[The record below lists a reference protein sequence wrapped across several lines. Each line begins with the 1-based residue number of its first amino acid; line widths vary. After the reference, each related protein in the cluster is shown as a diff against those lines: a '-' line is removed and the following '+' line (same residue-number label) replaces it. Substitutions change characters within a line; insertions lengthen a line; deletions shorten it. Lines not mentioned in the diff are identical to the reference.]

1 MTGRLAGE
9 VAVVTG
15 STAGLGKEVA
25 RLFAAE
31 SACTVVTGR
40 NTARGDAVVAEI
52 RAAGGEA
59 TFLRADLTIEDEARG
74 LMRAAAAAY
83 GPVTV
88 LVNNAVAPEVV
99 AADRKLLEV
108 PPEVWQRMYEVNVIG
123 AVWLMQEAMPG
134 MIEVGHGSI
143 VNISSR
149 TAERSSPKLAA
160 YTASKGA
167 MNALA
172 RSITL
177 DYARQG
183 IRCNTVQPGY
193 IVHEERDADMTPERV
208 RYITDMTL
216 TRPATARDVAYAILV
231 LASHEAECISG
242 VTLQVDGGSSFARS
256 RTMD

>member
-1 MTGRLAGE
+1 VGE

-31 SACTVVTGR
+31 GARTVVTGR
-40 NTARGDAVVAEI
+40 SAQRGEALAAEL
-52 RAAGGEA
+52 RDAGGQA
-59 TFLRADLTIEDEARG
+59 LFVQADLTDEAQARG
-74 LMRAAAAAY
+74 VVRRAREAF

-88 LVNNAVAPEVV
+88 LVNNAVAPEVI

-108 PPEVWQRMYEVNVIG
+108 PPEVWQRMYEVIVLG
-123 AVWLMQEAMPG
+123 AVRLIDEAMPG
-134 MIEVGHGSI
+134 MVELGRGSI

-160 YTASKGA
+160 YTAAKGA
-167 MNALA
+167 LNALA

-193 IVHEERDADMTPERV
+193 IVHETRDADMTAERQQ
-208 RYITDMTL
+208 YIADMTL
-216 TRPATARDVAYAILV
+216 TRPATARDVAYAILFF
-231 LASHEAECISG
+231 ASGEAECISG
-242 VTLQVDGGSSFARS
+242 ATLQVDGGSSFVRA

>member
-1 MTGRLAGE
+1 M
-9 VAVVTG
+9 TG

-31 SACTVVTGR
+31 GARTVVTGR
-40 NTARGDAVVAEI
+40 NAERGEALAAEL
-52 RAAGGEA
+52 RAGGGEVVFVA
-59 TFLRADLTIEDEARG
+59 ADLTDEEQARA
-74 LMRAAAAAY
+74 LIHRAREAF

-88 LVNNAVAPEVV
+88 LVNNAVAPEVI

-108 PPEVWQRMYEVNVIG
+108 PPEIWTRMYEVIVRG
-123 AVWLMQEAMPG
+123 AVRLIEEVMPG
-134 MIEVGHGSI
+134 MIELGHGSI

-160 YTASKGA
+160 YTAAKGA
-167 MNALA
+167 LNALA

-193 IVHEERDADMTPERV
+193 IVHETRDADMTEERR
-208 RYITDMTL
+208 RYIEDMTL
-216 TRPATARDVAYAILV
+216 TRPATALDVAYAILFF
-231 LASHEAECISG
+231 ASREAECISG
-242 VTLQVDGGSSFARS
+242 ATLQVDGGSSFVRA

>member
-1 MTGRLAGE
+1 M
-9 VAVVTG
+9 TG

-31 SACTVVTGR
+31 GARTVVTGR
-40 NTARGDAVVAEI
+40 NAGRGEAVVADI
-52 RAAGGEA
+52 RDAGGEA
-59 TFLRADLTIEDEARG
+59 LFVQADLTDEQQARG
-74 LMRAAAAAY
+74 VVRRAHEAF

-88 LVNNAVAPEVV
+88 LVNNAVAPEVI

-108 PPEVWQRMYEVNVIG
+108 PPEVWQRMYEVIVIG
-123 AVWLMQEAMPG
+123 AVRLIDEAMPG
-134 MIEVGHGSI
+134 MLELGRGSI

-149 TAERSSPKLAA
+149 TAERSSPRLAA
-160 YTASKGA
+160 YTAAKGA
-167 MNALA
+167 LNALA

-193 IVHEERDADMTPERV
+193 VVHETRDADMTSERQQ
-208 RYITDMTL
+208 YIADMTL
-216 TRPATARDVAYAILV
+216 TRPATARDVAYAILFF
-231 LASHEAECISG
+231 ASREAECISG
-242 VTLQVDGGSSFARS
+242 ATLQVDGGSSFVRA

>member
-1 MTGRLAGE
+1 

-31 SACTVVTGR
+31 GARTVVTGR
-40 NTARGDAVVAEI
+40 SVERGEALAAEL
-52 RAAGGEA
+52 RDGGGEA
-59 TFLRADLTIEDEARG
+59 LFVPADLTDEEQARAVVR
-74 LMRAAAAAY
+74 RARETF

-88 LVNNAVAPEVV
+88 LVNNAVAPEVI

-108 PPEVWQRMYEVNVIG
+108 PPEVWQRMYEVIVLG
-123 AVWLMQEAMPG
+123 AVRLIDEAMPG
-134 MIEVGHGSI
+134 MLELGRGSI

-160 YTASKGA
+160 YTAAKGA
-167 MNALA
+167 LNALA

-193 IVHEERDADMTPERV
+193 IVHETRDADMTPERQQ
-208 RYITDMTL
+208 YIADMTL
-216 TRPATARDVAYAILV
+216 TRPATARDVAYAILFF
-231 LASHEAECISG
+231 ASREAECISG
-242 VTLQVDGGSSFARS
+242 ATLQVDGGSSFVRA

>member
-31 SACTVVTGR
+31 GAATVVTGR
-40 NTARGDAVVAEI
+40 NVERGEAIAASLRD
-52 RAAGGEA
+52 AGGEA
-59 TFLRADLTIEDEARG
+59 TFIRAELTDETEARG
-74 LMRAAAAAY
+74 LMRRAAERY

-108 PPEVWQRMYEVNVIG
+108 PPQVWRDMYDVNVVG
-123 AVWLMQEAMPG
+123 AVWLMQEAIPG
-134 MIEVGHGSI
+134 MIELGHGSI

-167 MNALA
+167 MNALT

-193 IVHEERDADMTPERV
+193 IVHEERDADMTPER
-208 RYITDMTL
+208 RQYIADMTL
-216 TRPATARDVAYAILV
+216 TRPATARDVAYAIAF
-231 LASHEAECISG
+231 LASREAECISG

>member
-15 STAGLGKEVA
+15 STAGLGKEVV

-31 SACTVVTGR
+31 GARTVVTGR
-40 NTARGDAVVAEI
+40 NVERGEAVAAELV
-52 RAAGGEA
+52 AAGGEA
-59 TFLRADLTIEDEARG
+59 VFVAADLADEAQARG
-74 LMRAAAAAY
+74 LMRQAAEHF

-88 LVNNAVAPEVV
+88 LVNNAVAPEVI

-108 PPEVWQRMYEVNVIG
+108 PPEVWQRMYEVIVLG
-123 AVWLMQEAMPG
+123 ATRLIEEVMPG
-134 MIEVGHGSI
+134 MLALGHGSI

-149 TAERSSPKLAA
+149 TAERASPKLAA
-160 YTASKGA
+160 YTAAKGA
-167 MNALA
+167 LNALG

-193 IVHEERDADMTPERV
+193 VVHETRDADMTAER
-208 RYITDMTL
+208 RQYIADMTL
-216 TRPATARDVAYAILV
+216 TRPATARDVAYAILFF
-231 LASHEAECISG
+231 ASREAECISG
-242 VTLQVDGGSSFARS
+242 ATLQVDGGSSFVRA

>member
-31 SACTVVTGR
+31 GAHTVVTGR
-40 NTARGDAVVAEI
+40 NTERGEAIAAEL
-52 RAAGGEA
+52 RAAGGDA
-59 TFLRADLTIEDEARG
+59 TFFGADLTVEAEARA
-74 LMRAAAAAY
+74 LIRRAIERY

-88 LVNNAVAPEVV
+88 LVNNAVAPEII
-99 AADRKLLEV
+99 AADRMLLEV
-108 PPEVWQRMYEVNVIG
+108 PPEVWHAMYDVIVLG
-123 AVWLMQEAMPG
+123 AVRLIDEALPG
-134 MIEVGHGSI
+134 MLAAGHGSI

-160 YTASKGA
+160 YTAAKGA
-167 MNALA
+167 LNALA

-177 DYARQG
+177 DYARRG

-193 IVHEERDADMTPERV
+193 IVHETRDADMTPERR
-208 RYITDMTL
+208 RYIDDMTL
-216 TRPATARDVAYAILV
+216 TRPATARDVAHAIV
-231 LASHEAECISG
+231 FFASSEAECISG
-242 VTLQVDGGSSFARS
+242 ATLQVDGGSSFVRA

>member
-1 MTGRLAGE
+1 VGE

-31 SACTVVTGR
+31 GARTVVTGR
-40 NTARGDAVVAEI
+40 NAGRGEAVVADI
-52 RAAGGEA
+52 RDAGGEA
-59 TFLRADLTIEDEARG
+59 LFVQADLTDEQQARG
-74 LMRAAAAAY
+74 VVRRAHEAF

-88 LVNNAVAPEVV
+88 LVNNAVAPEVI

-108 PPEVWQRMYEVNVIG
+108 PPEVWQRMYEVIVIG
-123 AVWLMQEAMPG
+123 AVRLIDEAMPG
-134 MIEVGHGSI
+134 MLELGRGSI

-149 TAERSSPKLAA
+149 TAERSSPRLAA
-160 YTASKGA
+160 YTAAKGA
-167 MNALA
+167 LNALA

-193 IVHEERDADMTPERV
+193 VVHETRDADMTSERQQ
-208 RYITDMTL
+208 YIADMTL
-216 TRPATARDVAYAILV
+216 TRPATARDVAYAILFF
-231 LASHEAECISG
+231 ASREAECISG
-242 VTLQVDGGSSFARS
+242 ATLQVDGGSSFVRA